1 MDFQITWVLLF
12 LLGTV
17 TGVVAAL
24 LGIGG
29 GLLMVPVLTFTGLPA
44 VNATATSLVGVL
56 LSSISGSF
64 RNWRAGELNLRGSLG
79 LALGGIPTAQ
89 LGAALGNMLPNSV
102 LSLSFACLQ
111 LVSIYLMGLRQK
123 LRQGDEPAE
132 TPETSSMS
140 ASMPASIFASI
151 SANPLS
157 ILGIGMLAGLLSG
170 LFGVGGG
177 VVMVPLQ
184 MLVLGVPIKPAVRT
198 SLGAIVLISA
208 SGLAR
213 HAYQDNVFWMTGLCV
228 GLGAILGAQVGSRW
242 LPRLPAKRVTLLF
255 RLLLLFLSLSMIWG
269 GISG

>member
-132 TPETSSMS
+132 TPEAS
-140 ASMPASIFASI
+140 SMPASIFASI

-213 HAYQDNVFWMTGLCV
+213 HAYQNNVLWMTGLCV
-228 GLGAILGAQVGSRW
+228 GFGAILGAQVGSRW

-255 RLLLLFLSLSMIWG
+255 RLLLLFLSLSMIWR
-269 GISG
+269 GIRG

>member
-1 MDFQITWVLLF
+1 MDFQIITWVLLF

-56 LSSISGSF
+56 LSSISGSL

-102 LSLSFACLQ
+102 LSLSFAALQ
-111 LVSIYLMGLRQK
+111 LASIYLMGLRQK
-123 LRQGDEPAE
+123 LRQGDEPVE
-132 TPETSSMS
+132 TPEASSMS
-140 ASMPASIFASI
+140 
-151 SANPLS
+151 LS

-213 HAYQDNVFWMTGLCV
+213 HTYQGNVLWMTGLCV
-228 GLGAILGAQVGSRW
+228 GLGAIIGAQVGSRW
-242 LPRLPAKRVTLLF
+242 LPRLPAKRVTMLF
-255 RLLLLFLSLSMIWG
+255 RLLLLFLSLSMIWR
-269 GISG
+269 GIRG